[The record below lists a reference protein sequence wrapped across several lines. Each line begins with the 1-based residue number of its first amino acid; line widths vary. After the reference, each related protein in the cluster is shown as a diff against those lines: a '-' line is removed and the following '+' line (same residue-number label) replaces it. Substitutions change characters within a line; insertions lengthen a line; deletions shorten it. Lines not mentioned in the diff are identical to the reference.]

1 MSLIKSFNIN
11 YLKENIKKSKGII
24 SLMLIIVPVLTLLS
38 IVFIYN
44 KDFTY
49 ILTNSEIIFP
59 NYLGMYIIPYVIS
72 IALFGYV
79 YKKSSVDLIN
89 SMPLNRKTIFITNT
103 IGGILLITLIQLI
116 TLVFCLICNSLIST
130 IIIFPE
136 MLIDIFVAMWLA
148 YVFVFSATNLA
159 MTLSGTIFAQLVLT
173 MVIIFLVPFCMFTF
187 QFIER
192 DTSNSQSDD
201 TFKFEALQTHSQDD
215 KYTLPFN
222 IINGF
227 ENSYSDVS
235 NTKMLV
241 LALLY
246 FVIGLHLFQK
256 RKMENAEESF
266 RSNKIHLIVKA
277 LTVFPMIVIV
287 NIINEGIRF
296 NVFAIALIVIYYFVY
311 DFIVKRKI
319 KLWLSILS
327 LILTL
332 GISQL
337 VILGVQKVPYEYSKI
352 EKEDIDKIEISWGFE
367 NEVKEL
373 YIDNQSIINDIYDYS
388 KIGAEINYRYYNNYT
403 SDRTERDNLL
413 SINEY
418 VILKNGKKYNTSSY
432 INKDD
437 FEKIIDELEK
447 DSDYVK
453 KVRDLY
459 IKNGVYTIDDRCLVA
474 QQEQLNK
481 LIEEKFSTMTLKEL
495 SNMTSNV
502 NIQKKYYKNHNII
515 SFDIPANIDEE
526 ILKVIIDEEKN
537 SIKNL
542 INKDEADQDYVTYCL
557 YGDEKYGYDTK
568 KYSKFGS
575 YFNNTESEISQFI
588 NDNLDEDVDV
598 KQPMYLINVMYRYK
612 NFDTYLRLYFFTNKK
627 DELNNIIEKESEYY
641 VDYDSLEDDYI
652 YNVDYTNEVFTD
664 YNSDNYNTIT
674 NITDNSILTNN

>member
-192 DTSNSQSDD
+192 DTSNSQSNSA
-201 TFKFEALQTHSQDD
+201 FEFEALQTHSQDD

-241 LALLY
+241 LGLLY

-266 RSNKIHLIVKA
+266 GSNKIHLIVKA

-337 VILGVQKVPYEYSKI
+337 IILGVQKVPYEYSKI
-352 EKEDIDKIEISWGFE
+352 EKEDIDKIEILWGFE

-413 SINEY
+413 LINEY

-459 IKNGVYTIDDRCLVA
+459 IKNGIYSIDDRCLVD

-481 LIEEKFSTMTLKEL
+481 LIQEKFSTMTLKEL

-526 ILKVIIDEEKN
+526 ILKVIIDEGKN

-542 INKDEADQDYVTYCL
+542 INKDKAAQEYITYCL

-568 KYSKFGS
+568 KYSKFSS
-575 YFNNTESEISQFI
+575 YFDNTESEISQFI
-588 NDNLDEDVDV
+588 KDNLDEDVDV
-598 KQPMYLINVMYRYK
+598 KQPMYLINVMYKYK

-627 DELNNIIEKESEYY
+627 DELNKIIEKESEYY
-641 VDYDSLEDDYI
+641 VDYDSSKDDYI
-652 YNVDYTNEVFTD
+652 YNVDYTNEIFTD
-664 YNSDNYNTIT
+664 YNSDNTIT